1 MSRVISS
8 ITKYFNQPPNLD
20 EIFKKIKKNMK
31 NNSSSGNSGG
41 FEEGSFSP
49 YAMFGVGF
57 VVILIIWV
65 LAGIT
70 IVAPAEKA
78 VVLRF
83 GKYSRTL
90 EPGPHWVPPIIESA
104 QIVNVMR
111 DYTFSSKA
119 EMLTKDKNIVDV
131 EVSVVF
137 RIKDPVKYLYN
148 AVDPFESVTQ
158 ATASALR
165 QVVGSTTLDGIL
177 TQARAKA
184 RDAIESQ
191 ILETIDYYD
200 IGISIVDVNL
210 QPAKPPQQVSEAF
223 DDVIKALEDEK
234 RFINEAKAYRE
245 KVVPIATGKAKRILQ
260 ESEAY
265 QQQVV
270 LNAHAQVASFLAIQ
284 PQYQISPEVVGNNIY
299 YSKLQDLYSR
309 VDKLFLDVPK
319 NQNAL
324 MYLPIDQLVN
334 KTNAIKQ
341 EPQIFSSKAQ
351 IEQANL
357 ATLKSLKPETQG
369 RRSSE
374 R

>member
-49 YAMFGVGF
+49 YAMFGVGL

-191 ILETIDYYD
+191 ILETVDYYD

-319 NQNAL
+319 NQNTL

-334 KTNAIKQ
+334 KTNAMKQ